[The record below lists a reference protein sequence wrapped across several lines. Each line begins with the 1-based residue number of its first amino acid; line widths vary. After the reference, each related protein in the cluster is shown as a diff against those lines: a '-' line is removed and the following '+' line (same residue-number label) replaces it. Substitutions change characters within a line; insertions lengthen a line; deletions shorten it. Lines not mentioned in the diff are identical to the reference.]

1 LSIVVNARDPA
12 AGASLP
18 VKAVEEPQLAND
30 FLEGLRFEA
39 GGAGFV
45 PPSLGVHRLSFGA
58 QGAIR
63 CCLSRPVERPDGVAL
78 ECEALFVLEHF
89 SLIGGGCKWV
99 TAVTF
104 PAASKQE
111 VPVGSQISVDAET
124 RAALPGGG

>member
-1 LSIVVNARDPA
+1 MGLSHLLTVEDTFQIAGRGVVV
-12 AGASLP
+12 LP
-18 VKAVEEPQLAND
+18 HLPPPTTT
-30 FLEGLRFEA
+30 
-39 GGAGFV
+39 GFKPFRRTV
-45 PPSLGVHRLSFGA
+45 R
-58 QGAIR
+58 
-63 CCLSRPVERPDGVAL
+63 VERPDGVAL
-78 ECEALFVLEHF
+78 ECEALFVLVQF